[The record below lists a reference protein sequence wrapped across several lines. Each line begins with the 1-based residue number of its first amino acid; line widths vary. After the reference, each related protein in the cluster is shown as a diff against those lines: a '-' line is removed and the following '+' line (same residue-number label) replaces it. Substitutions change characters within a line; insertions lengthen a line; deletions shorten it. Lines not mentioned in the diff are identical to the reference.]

1 MMKFDLIIYT
11 NCWSPECISDLIQQH
26 GNDNNVFDYVDQLQD
41 YYNNLEAVLHHF
53 QSDRSI
59 MYFPDTH
66 LEYAPYQPVLDYA
79 NRSDIVMTLTGDDHS
94 VAGLKK
100 QLYMGNPS
108 NVLFIGGC
116 YYSAMTTP
124 ELAMNEWFN
133 AGDKLWMHT
142 NGTKKSGHDLSFV
155 HRSNYAALPGLEMY
169 KNTPYKWIQVNEFF
183 WKFND

>member
-79 NRSDIVMTLTGDDHS
+79 NRSDIVMT
-94 VAGLKK
+94 
-100 QLYMGNPS
+100 
-108 NVLFIGGC
+108 
-116 YYSAMTTP
+116 
-124 ELAMNEWFN
+124 
-133 AGDKLWMHT
+133 
-142 NGTKKSGHDLSFV
+142 
-155 HRSNYAALPGLEMY
+155 
-169 KNTPYKWIQVNEFF
+169 
-183 WKFND
+183 